1 MVGDRPASDSR
12 STCAG
17 VVGRWGG
24 VLPRILFIG
33 VTLLVSACDDAPT
46 TAPAPAP
53 APPPPAPQPPNP
65 PASLRV
71 SAAGEDFVEWNW
83 NAVEGAAGYE
93 VQFRL
98 DGEFTDADD
107 VIDTSG
113 RTVYRRE
120 ALRAGTSVFLR
131 VRAYA
136 GTGAQR
142 LRSAWTFPAPAMTLA
157 PPPPSAPANLRVS
170 ASGEDFVEWRWDAVA
185 GATGYEVQFRLD
197 GEFTDADEVI
207 DTSVQTVYRRG
218 ALPAGTSAFLRVRA
232 YAVVGDLRLRSG
244 WTVALPA
251 TTLAPPPPD
260 APGNL
265 RVSDTGE
272 NFIEWRW
279 DAVEGAAG
287 YEVQFRLDDEFT
299 EADEVIDTSTRTV
312 YRREGLPAGKSA
324 FLRVRSYAETEGE
337 RRRSGWTFAL
347 PAMTLAPPRPG
358 LPGNLRV
365 STTGED
371 FIEWRWDA
379 VEGADGYEVQF
390 SVDIYFTAADEV
402 IDTAVETV
410 YRRDELPAATS
421 AYLRV
426 RSYRETGD
434 DRLRSGWTYVL
445 PAMTLAPVA
454 PAAPGNLR
462 VSATGEDFIEWS
474 WDPVEEA
481 AGYEVQFSLDLP
493 FTEEDEIIERTAGQ
507 VSYRREDLLFRTSGH
522 LRVRAVVQFGLERPV
537 GEWSAEVAGMTDPPG
552 PGIEWERVRE
562 GAGLVSARGT
572 KGAGLR
578 GVARNDEGRFVA
590 VGADGTIAWSDD
602 GGVNWKEASETATT
616 DALDG
621 MTWGGGR
628 FIAVG
633 GSATSGTVVVSQD
646 GDHWVVASEVPTDTW
661 LVRVLWGGG
670 RYVAV
675 GHGGTILHSSDG
687 DQWNFTNEAVTAD
700 WLGGIAWSGDRFVAV
715 GGPDVF
721 YSNDGDR
728 WKRASDAPDAWMDDV
743 AWGGGRFVAVGAGGA
758 IRHSEDGDRWTD
770 AAMTATD
777 VYLWAI
783 SWAGG
788 RFLAVGDDGAIVSSG
803 DGSTWVQERPA
814 DDRGL
819 GLRGVANDGERFVVV
834 GANPSGGRGTVLL
847 SDGSE
852 WRRANISETLPLLN
866 PIVHSNGSF
875 VTAGTQGAILLSA
888 DARVWQEASGVPSE
902 ADLWGLAHNGE
913 RWVAVGQGPTFLLS
927 DDADLWREASDAPES
942 GFAGGVFWTGARFV
956 AVGFRFLALS
966 DDGDRWVVSDAPS
979 PRTLFRV
986 AALGSRLVTVGNS
999 GLAFYSDDGGETW
1012 TPTSETGTDL
1022 PIRGVAT
1029 GDGRLVA
1036 VGWQGTIIHSDDGD
1050 RWRVATEIP
1059 TGANLRAVV
1068 WTGER
1073 FVAVGGGGAVV
1084 HSDDGDVWEVAAE
1097 LATPENLVG
1106 IAWSGT
1112 QLVAVGS
1119 NGAIVVSPKRAEE

>member
-12 STCAG
+12 PTCAG

-53 APPPPAPQPPNP
+53 APPAPQPPNP

-71 SAAGEDFVEWNW
+71 SDTGEDFVEWSW
-83 NAVEGAAGYE
+83 SAVEGATGYE
-93 VQFRL
+93 AQFSL
-98 DGEFTDADD
+98 DSEFTDADD

-251 TTLAPPPPD
+251 TTLALPPPD
-260 APGNL
+260 APANL

-272 NFIEWRW
+272 DFIEWRW

-299 EADEVIDTSTRTV
+299 DADEVIGTSTRTV
-312 YRREGLPAGKSA
+312 YRREGLPVGKSA

-337 RRRSGWTFAL
+337 GRRSGWTFAL
-347 PAMTLAPPRPG
+347 PAMTVAPPPPG
-358 LPGNLRV
+358 APGNLGV
-365 STTGED
+365 SATGED
-371 FIEWRWDA
+371 FIEWSWDA

-410 YRRDELPAATS
+410 YRRVELPAATS

-454 PAAPGNLR
+454 PGAPGNLR
-462 VSATGEDFIEWS
+462 VSASGEDFIEWS
-474 WDPVEEA
+474 WDAVEDA
-481 AGYEVQFSLDLP
+481 AGYEVQFSLDEH
-493 FTEEDEIIERTAGQ
+493 FMDDDEIEGRTAAQ
-507 VSYRREDLLFRTSGH
+507 TSYRREDLPFRTPGH
-522 LRVRAVVQFGLERPV
+522 LRVRTVVEVGLERPA

-552 PGIEWERVRE
+552 PGIEWERARE
-562 GAGLVSARGT
+562 GGGLAAPNGSRGGILSA
-572 KGAGLR
+572 
-578 GVARNDEGRFVA
+578 VARNDGGRLVA
-590 VGADGTIAWSDD
+590 VGAIGTIAWSDD
-602 GGVNWKEASETATT
+602 GGINWTTASETATT
-616 DALDG
+616 EFLSD
-621 MTWGGGR
+621 MTWRGGR
-628 FIAVG
+628 FVAVG
-633 GSATSGTVVVSQD
+633 SSGAVVWSQD
-646 GDHWVVASEVPTDTW
+646 GDRWMAASEVPTEAG
-661 LVRVLWGGG
+661 LSGIAYRGG
-670 RYVAV
+670 RFVAV
-675 GHGGTILHSSDG
+675 GSSAPIIHSDDG
-687 DQWNFTNEAVTAD
+687 DRWRVASEMAVEASEASLASVT
-700 WLGGIAWSGDRFVAV
+700 WGGDRFVAV
-715 GGPDVF
+715 GSRF
-721 YSNDGDR
+721 LYSEDGDR
-728 WKRASDAPDAWMDDV
+728 WQQARDGPGEWMRVV
-743 AWGGGRFVAVGAGGA
+743 AWGGGRFVAVGPPG
-758 IRHSEDGDRWTD
+758 RVMYSNDGDRWEES
-770 AAMTATD
+770 AAKSTEGTLNAVIWD
-777 VYLWAI
+777 
-783 SWAGG
+783 GG
-788 RFLAVGDDGAIVSSG
+788 RFLAVGDSGTVVSSRDG
-803 DGSTWVQERPA
+803 DTWMEERPA
-814 DDRGL
+814 GTAPLRAVVQDGERLVAVGGNSSGGGGVIRISDGGEWRSTNVSDGL
-819 GLRGVANDGERFVVV
+819 PVLNPIVYSGERFV
-834 GANPSGGRGTVLL
+834 
-847 SDGSE
+847 
-852 WRRANISETLPLLN
+852 
-866 PIVHSNGSF
+866 
-875 VTAGTQGAILLSA
+875 TAGQLGTILHSE
-888 DARVWQEASGVPSE
+888 DGYDWEEASEVPGE
-902 ADLWGLAHNGE
+902 PEIWGLAHNGAG
-913 RWVAVGQGPTFLLS
+913 WVAVGAGPTFLVS
-927 DDADLWREASDAPES
+927 EDGDLWREASDAPES
-942 GFAGGVFWTGARFV
+942 GFAGDVFWTGTRFV
-956 AVGFRFLALS
+956 AVGFKLLAHS
-966 DDGDRWVVSDAPS
+966 DDGDRWSSGS
-979 PRTLFRV
+979 PPWSRLVFRT
-986 AALGSRLVTVGNS
+986 ASLGSRLIVVGNS
-999 GLAFYSDDGGETW
+999 GMAFYSDDGGETW
-1012 TPTSETGTDL
+1012 TPTSGTGTDL
-1022 PIRGVAT
+1022 PIRAVAA
-1029 GDGRLVA
+1029 GGGRLVA

-1050 RWRVATEIP
+1050 RWRPAGETSTE
-1059 TGANLRAVV
+1059 ANLRAVV

-1084 HSDDGDVWEVAAE
+1084 HSEDGDVWEVADE
-1097 LATPENLVG
+1097 LAGPEALVG
-1106 IAWSGT
+1106 IAWNGT
-1112 QLVAVGS
+1112 QLVAVGY
-1119 NGAIVVSPKRAEE
+1119 NGTIVVSPKRAEE